1 MKKTLKRELKEHEI
15 ATREPN
21 NAWLVLICI
30 NSIFI
35 YTINYDRYFFFY
47 RKIIQTINIFISE
60 KVFLLLRWLISYLG
74 MMNNVVVFKIDLN
87 EIKFYSISLQKTGD
101 IDI

>member
-1 MKKTLKRELKEHEI
+1 
-15 ATREPN
+15 
-21 NAWLVLICI
+21 
-30 NSIFI
+30 
-35 YTINYDRYFFFY
+35 
-47 RKIIQTINIFISE
+47 
-60 KVFLLLRWLISYLG
+60 VFLLLRWLISYLG